1 MRKNLLLLMGGVSC
15 ISTINSSCITE
26 KERPNILFIVVEDAS
41 QDLGCYGNKVV
52 HTPNIDNL
60 AKEGSRFVNAYATY
74 SVSSPSRGSI
84 FTGLYPHQN
93 GQMGLATHKYE
104 MFPGMKTLPVY
115 MKELG
120 YRTGCLGKIHVN
132 PEKNVPFDYWEIRSA
147 NFEKKGLHRYAE
159 KAKEFIESSDEPFY
173 LQVNFPDSHF
183 PIQKQVEG
191 RPKVVVEP
199 DDVTQEIPFIGVSS
213 DHIRLNTANYYN
225 CMNRLDESVGMLL
238 EALEKT
244 GKADN
249 TIIFF
254 ISDHGAQFSRG
265 KCSSYEGGLKIPFIV
280 KGMKGIKAGETREEL
295 VSTLD
300 LLPTFITLAGGKPA
314 EILEGKSLEA
324 IWDKEKSWN
333 REYLFAGGL
342 GATPAMTYPRRSV
355 RDERFKLII
364 NEYSPR
370 ENPHYEFYKAATGHF
385 AGGTQPEEL
394 ENASETVRKAYDR
407 WKCPPKYELYDL
419 QNDPYEWNDL
429 SGNPAYG
436 EIFERLKKVLYEW
449 RVESGDLIVNQ
460 NILNMFRTDMD
471 SILNNNI
478 NYRKD
483 KNFHYPYLKYMN
495 PHINN
500 KK

>member
-1 MRKNLLLLMGGVSC
+1 MFLIGSMGVVSAANVLGV
-15 ISTINSSCITE
+15 NDGQ
-26 KERPNILFIVVEDAS
+26 KPNILFIVAEDAS
-41 QDLGCYGNKVV
+41 PDLGCYGNKVV
-52 HTPNIDNL
+52 HTPHIDRL
-60 AKEGSRFVNAYATY
+60 AAEGSRFINAYATY

-132 PEKNVPFDYWEIRSA
+132 PENNIPFDYWDIRSS
-147 NFEKKGLHRYAE
+147 NFAKKGLHLYAE
-159 KAKEFIESSDEPFY
+159 KAKDFIESSSEPFF
-173 LQVNFPDSHF
+173 LQVNFPDAHF

-191 RPKVVVEP
+191 RPSVVVEP
-199 DDVTQEIPFIGVSS
+199 EDVTQEIPFIGVSS
-213 DHIRLNTANYYN
+213 EHIRLNTANYYN

-265 KCSSYEGGLKIPFIV
+265 KCSSYEGGLKIPFII
-280 KGMKGIKAGETREEL
+280 KGMKGIVAGETRDEL
-295 VSTLD
+295 VSTID
-300 LLPTFITLAGGKPA
+300 LLPTFITLGGGKPA
-314 EILEGKSLEA
+314 EILEGISLNN
-324 IWDKEKSWN
+324 IWDKKWE

-342 GATPAMTYPRRSV
+342 GATPAMTYPRRNV
-355 RDERFKLII
+355 RNKQYKLII

-370 ENPHYEFYKAATGHF
+370 ENPHYEFYKNATGHF

-394 ENASETVRKAYDR
+394 EKATEVVREAYNR

-419 QNDPYEWNDL
+419 NNDPYEWNNL
-429 SGNPAYG
+429 SENPKYKG
-436 EIFERLKKVLYEW
+436 ILSEMKQVLYKW
-449 RVESGDLIVNQ
+449 RVESGDMIVNPE
-460 NILNMFRTDMD
+460 ILELFKSDMD

-478 NYRKD
+478 DYRGD

-495 PHINN
+495 PNINN
-500 KK
+500 KKE